1 MTPCASK
8 ETGVKKTSTVCEM
21 TKGTERE
28 RQRFEEEKTEET
40 SLQGFPKNSQ
50 WRRRRDVLRQ
60 CFAAGKH
67 AATENARSAT
77 VDGWVRRATSDDDE
91 AETRRRRALISFG
104 RLQKCQTLS
113 RTQTNKQQ
121 RHKFVCLSVC
131 LSVCRFVCQGC
142 PSYAS

>member
-50 WRRRRDVLRQ
+50 
-60 CFAAGKH
+60 
-67 AATENARSAT
+67 
-77 VDGWVRRATSDDDE
+77 
-91 AETRRRRALISFG
+91 
-104 RLQKCQTLS
+104 
-113 RTQTNKQQ
+113 
-121 RHKFVCLSVC
+121 
-131 LSVCRFVCQGC
+131 
-142 PSYAS
+142 